1 MEKKGIALVTT
12 IMILL
17 MLSLLAA
24 GMFFTIK
31 NETAISIYQ
40 AHSVQVIS
48 VAESALDEIK
58 HRMNLPPSDPAFI
71 GDNSV
76 PLNPNWTTV
85 ILFEDHSDQDDS
97 TTGIFYKTSLQTE
110 LADFDPDNPEMDY
123 TTKEYEEG
131 VSLTIRHKTNEDKTQ
146 IYYYDSKTEK
156 QFLGPPSLV
165 VEYPPVELVEITARS
180 GKAVKKILAE
190 ISKQEVNIKVQS
202 ALSSSTIAW
211 QMTGN
216 TDVYVCG
223 HNHLLSTPFNVCPFD
238 PTTSAPHQPG
248 SSTPAVSC
256 WAVQSGTGSY
266 ATGKPLYHVE
276 IDSVD
281 SHPGKNHYFY
291 NYYKHTWNI
300 NRLEYDP
307 YCTRAGCLA
316 GIATTSSSVGNYGA
330 TKSHIFGNPDII
342 IKYDLVIPELYEVLG
357 YSSEAEMNEAIN
369 WETSL
374 VSDPVNIR
382 YFKLG
387 AGPGSVIEI
396 PTINSQTVGII
407 WVNGSVRLRAGSR
420 SFQHKGLLY
429 IQENLLEN
437 SIPGGNYDFWVLGA
451 MMVKGYIDDIH
462 TSGNKRMFFMY
473 SKDAL
478 SQTVEQDLR
487 FYKLIGWKEVY

>member
-40 AHSVQVIS
+40 AQSVQVIS

-71 GDNSV
+71 GDTSV

-110 LADFDPDNPEMDY
+110 LDDFDPDNPEMDY

-131 VSLTIRHKTNEDKTQ
+131 VSLTIRHKTNEDGTQ

-248 SSTPAVSC
+248 SSAPAVSC

-266 ATGKPLYHVE
+266 ATGRPLYHVE

>member
-1 MEKKGIALVTT
+1 MKREGIALVTT

-24 GMFFTIK
+24 GMFFTVK
-31 NETAISIYQ
+31 NEMAISRYQ
-40 AHSVQVIS
+40 ANSVQVIS

-58 HRMNLPPSDPAFI
+58 HRMNLPPSDPYFI
-71 GDNSV
+71 GDTSV
-76 PLNPNWTTV
+76 PLNPNWKTI
-85 ILFEDHSDQDDS
+85 ILFEDNSNSDDS
-97 TTGIFYKTSLQTE
+97 LTGIFYKTSLQTN
-110 LADFDPDNPEMDY
+110 LPDFDPDNPEMDY
-123 TTKEYEEG
+123 TTKEPDSLL
-131 VSLTIRHKTNEDKTQ
+131 SLTIRHKTSEDGTQ
-146 IYYYDSKTEK
+146 IYFYDSKTEK

-165 VEYPPVELVEITARS
+165 VEYPPVEVIQITARS

-223 HNHLLSTPFNVCPFD
+223 HNHLLSTPYNVCPFD
-238 PTTSAPHQPG
+238 PTTPPPHQPG
-248 SSTPAVSC
+248 SSAPAVSC
-256 WAVQSGTGSY
+256 WAVASGSGSFQTG
-266 ATGKPLYHVE
+266 TPLYHVE
-276 IDSVD
+276 IDSCD

-291 NYYKHTWNI
+291 NYYNNTWNI

-342 IKYDLVIPELYEVLG
+342 IKYDLTIPELYQVLG

-369 WETSL
+369 WETTL
-374 VSDPVNIR
+374 VNDPTTIR

-387 AGPGSVIEI
+387 SGLGSVVEI
-396 PTINSQTVGII
+396 PSISSQTMGII
-407 WVNGSVRLRAGSR
+407 WVNGSVRLKAGSR
-420 SFQHKGLLY
+420 NFQHKGLLY
-429 IQENLLEN
+429 IQGDLLET
-437 SIPGGNYDFWVLGA
+437 STPGGNYDFWILGA
-451 MMVKGYIDDIH
+451 MMVKGYIDNIH

-478 SQTVEQDLR
+478 TQTVEQDLR

>member
-1 MEKKGIALVTT
+1 MKREGIALVTT

-24 GMFFTIK
+24 GMFFTVK
-31 NETAISIYQ
+31 NEMAISTYQ

-58 HRMNLPPSDPAFI
+58 HRMNLPKSDPDFI
-71 GDNSV
+71 GDTSV
-76 PLNPNWTTV
+76 PLNTNWKTV
-85 ILFEDHSDQDDS
+85 ILFEDHSELDDS
-97 TTGIFYKTSLQTE
+97 LTGTFYKTSLQSN
-110 LADFDPDNPEMDY
+110 LPDFDPENPEMDY
-123 TTKEYEEG
+123 TTKEPDSTL
-131 VSLTIRHKTNEDKTQ
+131 SLTVRHKTSEDGTQ
-146 IYYYDSKTEK
+146 IYFYDSKTEK

-165 VEYPPVELVEITARS
+165 VEYPPVEIVEITARS

-223 HNHLLSTPFNVCPFD
+223 HNHLLSTPYNVCPFD
-238 PTTSAPHQPG
+238 PTTPPPHQPG

-256 WAVQSGTGSY
+256 WAVASGSY
-266 ATGKPLYHVE
+266 QTGTPLYHVE
-276 IDSVD
+276 IDSCD

-291 NYYKHTWNI
+291 NYYNHTWNI

-342 IKYDLVIPELYEVLG
+342 IKYDITIPELYQVLG
-357 YSSEAEMNEAIN
+357 YASEAEMNDAIN
-369 WETSL
+369 WETTL
-374 VSDPVNIR
+374 VDDPTTIR

-387 AGPGSVIEI
+387 SGLGSVVEI
-396 PTINSQTVGII
+396 PTINSRTMGII
-407 WVNGSVRLRAGSR
+407 WINGSVRLRAGAR
-420 SFQHKGLLY
+420 NFQHKGLLY
-429 IQENLLEN
+429 IQGDLLET
-437 SIPGGNYDFWVLGA
+437 STPGGNYDFWVLGA
-451 MMVKGYIDDIH
+451 MMVKGYIDNIH

-478 SQTVEQDLR
+478 TQTVEQHLR